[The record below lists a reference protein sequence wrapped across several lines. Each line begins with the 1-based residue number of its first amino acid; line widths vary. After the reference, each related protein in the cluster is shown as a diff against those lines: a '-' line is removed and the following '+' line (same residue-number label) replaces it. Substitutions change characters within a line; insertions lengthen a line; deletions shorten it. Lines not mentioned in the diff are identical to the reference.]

1 MHRIPS
7 QSNFTFFIQ
16 HKRSHT
22 RIHKYFILANNHFVT
37 FNWNSFSLCISNDA
51 LILVEKEFL
60 KPGVLKCEC
69 SRGATAA
76 AAEVAVAQKRRE
88 FSVLFIETDKV
99 HECIP
104 KLEMKI
110 ALYVCVCE
118 FFSLFSLSVTL

>member
-69 SRGATAA
+69 LRGATAA
-76 AAEVAVAQKRRE
+76 VAVAKKRRE

-118 FFSLFSLSVTL
+118 FFFPFFSLCYVT